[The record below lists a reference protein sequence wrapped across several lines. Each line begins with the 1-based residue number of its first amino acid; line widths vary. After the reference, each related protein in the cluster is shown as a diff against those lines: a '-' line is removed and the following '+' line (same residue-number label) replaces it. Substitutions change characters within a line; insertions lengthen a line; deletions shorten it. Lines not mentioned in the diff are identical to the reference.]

1 MVSTPKANVR
11 CQTLPAFLTLIG
23 TLLCMLLISASAQAG
38 PVDRREEGASAN
50 SLGVADA
57 VRSSASGPAAL
68 FFNPAGMHQF
78 MSYAVETG
86 YTYSQPLDGH
96 VFSIG
101 IVDSATNG
109 NIAAGVSYTY
119 IHGNEA
125 FSDTDRTGHNVRFA
139 LASGY
144 RGKDWSLHAGVGGRY
159 LDLTIGGSGEAS
171 AFTLDSGLL
180 FTYNGMFRLGVVGH
194 NLLPTNMSE
203 ARRAVGLGTSFYYE
217 SLLIGFDAVLDFE
230 TFEDTKAQLNAG
242 IEYAIGGR
250 VPIRVGFQHDQ
261 VVDRQYVTGGIGYV
275 SRIVA
280 ADFGFAQ
287 SVENPEDN
295 VFSINVRVFIP

>member
-1 MVSTPKANVR
+1 
-11 CQTLPAFLTLIG
+11 
-23 TLLCMLLISASAQAG
+23 
-38 PVDRREEGASAN
+38 
-50 SLGVADA
+50 
-57 VRSSASGPAAL
+57 
-68 FFNPAGMHQF
+68 
-78 MSYAVETG
+78 
-86 YTYSQPLDGH
+86 
-96 VFSIG
+96 
-101 IVDSATNG
+101 
-109 NIAAGVSYTY
+109 
-119 IHGNEA
+119 
-125 FSDTDRTGHNVRFA
+125 
-139 LASGY
+139 
-144 RGKDWSLHAGVGGRY
+144 VGGRY